1 MFKKLNFR
9 TLLLIF
15 GGLLIL
21 VTVMQLLKHSRGERN
36 FKENLLD
43 VDTAKVSA
51 IILISHHEKNEVRIV
66 RNANKWEF
74 KVKDKTYQAE
84 KNTIEDMLKTLTSIK
99 PERIAATEKSE
110 WAKFEVTD
118 TASVRVKVEQ
128 NGKITA
134 DFLVGKFTYSQYRQS
149 TYVRLFDEND
159 VYSVDGFL
167 AMVFSK
173 SANDLRNKTLVN
185 INPQDITQL
194 SFQYPDSSYTL
205 TKDNKG
211 WKMQGEKV
219 DSATVANYINYL
231 ATASGGD
238 FVDDFAPSGNPVF
251 TIKIDGKNFN
261 SFEVKAFAADTTN
274 KYVIL
279 SSLNPE
285 SKFSGGK
292 YNLTNR
298 IFVGQNQF
306 KVLKK

>member
-15 GGLLIL
+15 GGLFVL

-36 FKENLLD
+36 FKEKLFD
-43 VDTAKVSA
+43 IDTAKVSA
-51 IILISHHEKNEVRIV
+51 IILMPRHEKNEIRVSRQG
-66 RNANKWEF
+66 NKWEF

-84 KNTIEDMLKTLTSIK
+84 KNTIEDMLRTLISIK

-118 TASVRVKVEQ
+118 TAPVRVKVEQ
-128 NGKITA
+128 KGKITA
-134 DFLVGKFTYSQYRQS
+134 DFLVGKFAYSQYRQS
-149 TYVRLFDEND
+149 TYVRLFDENE
-159 VYSVDGFL
+159 VYSIDGFL
-167 AMVFSK
+167 AMVFNK

-205 TKDNKG
+205 TKDKV
-211 WKMQGEKV
+211 WKIQGERA
-219 DSATVANYINYL
+219 DSAKVANYINYL
-231 ATASGGD
+231 ASASGGD
-238 FVDDFAPSGNPVF
+238 FVDDFAPSGKAALTV
-251 TIKIDGKNFN
+251 KIEGKNFN
-261 SFEVKAFAADTTN
+261 SFEIKAFAADTTN

-298 IFVGQNQF
+298 IFLGQNQF

>member
-15 GGLLIL
+15 GGLLVL
-21 VTVMQLLKHSRGERN
+21 VMVMQLLKHSRGERN
-36 FKENLLD
+36 FKEKLLD
-43 VDTAKVSA
+43 IDTAKVSA
-51 IILISHHEKNEVRIV
+51 IILMPRHEKNEIRII
-66 RNANKWEF
+66 RNGNKWEF

-84 KNTIEDMLKTLTSIK
+84 KSTIEDMLRTLTSIK

-110 WAKFEVTD
+110 WTKFEVTD
-118 TASVRVKVEQ
+118 TAPVRVKVEQ
-128 NGKITA
+128 KGEIAA
-134 DFLVGKFTYSQYRQS
+134 DFLVGKFAYSQYRQS
-149 TYVRLFDEND
+149 TYVRLFGEND
-159 VYSVDGFL
+159 VYSIDGFL
-167 AMVFSK
+167 AMVFNK

-185 INPQDITQL
+185 INFQDITQL
-194 SFQYPDSSYTL
+194 SFQYPDSAYTL
-205 TKDNKG
+205 TKDNKV
-211 WKMQGEKV
+211 WVIQGEKA
-219 DSATVANYINYL
+219 DSAKVANYINYL

-238 FVDDFAPSGNPVF
+238 FVDDFAPSGKPALSV
-251 TIKIDGKNFN
+251 KIEGKNFN
-261 SFEVKAFAADTTN
+261 SFEIKAFAADTTN

-298 IFVGQNQF
+298 IFVGESQF